1 MEGGDVRDEN
11 LVGPTSEQIGLLFVI
26 AATAST
32 SSHVL
37 SDFSNRCG
45 KVRAVF
51 EECPHHGDC
60 RIPIYYDGRARVIHD
75 RNGVEAAARE

>member
-1 MEGGDVRDEN
+1 VRDED
-11 LVGPTSEQIGLLFVI
+11 LVGATSGRIGLLF
-26 AATAST
+26 ALSATVSA

-37 SDFSNRCG
+37 SGFSDRCG
-45 KVRAVF
+45 KERAVF

>member
-1 MEGGDVRDEN
+1 VRDED
-11 LVGPTSEQIGLLFVI
+11 LVGATSGQIGLLFAI
-26 AATAST
+26 SATASA

-37 SDFSNRCG
+37 SDFSDRCG

-60 RIPIYYDGRARVIHD
+60 RIPIYYDGRAWGD
-75 RNGVEAAARE
+75 P